1 MIFVTGANG
10 LLGSHI
16 CKSLI
21 DEGHSVKALIREG
34 SKTFLLD
41 GYLDKLK
48 VVNGDIL
55 NPESFADDLTNV
67 KSIIHCA
74 AVVSFHQTDKALM
87 NKVNVEGTANM
98 VNLAL
103 DKNIEYFLQIS
114 SVAALGR
121 LTGFGTVT
129 EDNKWQESKWN
140 SNYATSKYYAELEVW
155 RGIEEG
161 LTAAMINPSVI
172 LAPGVGAKSSSQLFS
187 YVWKEST
194 FYPMGKVNYV
204 DVRDVC
210 KAALQCLKLK
220 KTKERYIVNG
230 GITTYKELFDLIAKG
245 FGKKPP
251 HIKSNSF
258 LLKIGMFLDKL
269 RSLITGKKT
278 IITTETARLTKS
290 EIYFDNTK
298 AKNELNINF
307 ADLSDSI
314 EWTCSKIKEQKSKL
328 YN

>member
-16 CKSLI
+16 CKALI
-21 DEGHSVKALIREG
+21 DEGYSVKALVREG
-34 SKTFLLD
+34 SNTFLLD
-41 GYLDKLK
+41 GYLDKLSI
-48 VVNGDIL
+48 VNGDIL
-55 NPESFADDLTNV
+55 NPESFASELESVT
-67 KSIIHCA
+67 SIIHCA
-74 AVVSFHQTDKALM
+74 AVVSFHQADKELM
-87 NKVNVEGTANM
+87 NKVNIEGTANM

-103 DKNIEYFLQIS
+103 DKNIEYYLQIS

-121 LTGFGTVT
+121 LTGSGTVA

-161 LTAAMINPSVI
+161 LSAAMLNPSVI

-187 YVWKEST
+187 YVWKENA
-194 FYPMGKVNYV
+194 FYPMGKVNFV

-210 KAALQCLKLK
+210 KAVLQCIKLK

-230 GITTYKELFDLIAKG
+230 GITTYKELFGLIAKN
-245 FGKKPP
+245 FDKKPP
-251 HIKSNSF
+251 YIESTPF
-258 LLKIGMFLDKL
+258 LLKAGMFLDKL
-269 RSLITGKKT
+269 RSIITGTKT

-290 EIYFDNTK
+290 EIYFDNSK
-298 AKNELNINF
+298 IKKELNINF

-314 EWTCSKIKEQKSKL
+314 EWSCSQIKEQKSKL
-328 YN
+328 YT